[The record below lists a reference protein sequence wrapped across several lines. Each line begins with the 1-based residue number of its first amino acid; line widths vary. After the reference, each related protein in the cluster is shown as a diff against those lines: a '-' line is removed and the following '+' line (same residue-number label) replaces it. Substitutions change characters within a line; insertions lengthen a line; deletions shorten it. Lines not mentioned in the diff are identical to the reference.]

1 MRVFRHPD
9 EYTARDR
16 GAVVALGNF
25 DGFHR
30 GHQVVIGEAGRL
42 AREMGVNLTVIVT
55 EPHPVSFFA
64 PKAAPFR
71 LTPFR
76 ERAQL
81 LESFGVDQLLV
92 LPFDKNLA
100 GLAAQDFVA
109 EILVKAVGALHVCV
123 GYDYRFGKGRG
134 GGTDVLAWM
143 GEMEG
148 FGLSVIQPVTV
159 GLEGYAGD
167 VYSSTLVRTALQN
180 GQARKAA
187 ALLGHWWSINGRVS
201 EGDKRGRTIGF
212 PTANLEL
219 GESLQ
224 PKLGVYAVR
233 VSVEGEDRIFNGVA
247 NIGNRPTFDKRDVLL
262 EVHLFDFGG
271 DLYNKHLRVQLVA
284 FLREE
289 QKFSGIDALQEQI
302 ACDSRVA
309 KIVLAEPE
317 NGSDRLEAPTLGRY
331 LEAFPEPHVRARQS
345 NGHAKD
351 R

>member
-1 MRVFRHPD
+1 MRVFRHTD
-9 EYTARDR
+9 EYTPSDR
-16 GAVVALGNF
+16 GAIVALGNF

-42 AREMGVNLTVIVT
+42 ARSMGVNLTVVVT

-64 PKAAPFR
+64 PQAAPFR

-76 ERAQL
+76 ERALL

-100 GLAAQDFVA
+100 GLAAQDFVKN
-109 EILVKAVGALHVCV
+109 ILVDAIGALHVCV

-134 GGTDVLAWM
+134 GGTDVLGYM
-143 GEMEG
+143 GDMEG

-167 VYSSTLVRTALQN
+167 VYSSTLVRKALQD

-212 PTANLEL
+212 PTANVEL

-233 VSVEGEDRIFNGVA
+233 VTVEGSDQIFNGVA
-247 NIGNRPTFDKRDVLL
+247 NIGNRPTFDKRDILL
-262 EVHLFDFGG
+262 EVHLFDFDQ

-284 FLREE
+284 FLRSE
-289 QKFSGIDALQEQI
+289 QKFDGIDTLKSQI
-302 ACDSRVA
+302 TRDGKVA
-309 KIVLAEPE
+309 RIVLAEPE
-317 NGSDRLEAPTLGRY
+317 NSPDRLEAPALDRY
-331 LEAFPEPHVRARQS
+331 LELFPEPHVRAR
-345 NGHAKD
+345 
-351 R
+351 

>member
-9 EYTARDR
+9 EYTDEDR

-42 AREMGVNLTVIVT
+42 ARNMGVNLTVIVT

-64 PKAAPFR
+64 PKAPAFR

-81 LESFGVDQLLV
+81 LEAFGVDQLLV
-92 LPFDKNLA
+92 LPFDKQLA
-100 GLAAQDFVA
+100 GLAAQDFVN
-109 EILVKAVGALHVCV
+109 EILVNAVGALHVCV
-123 GYDYRFGKGRG
+123 GYDYRFGKARG
-134 GGTDVLAWM
+134 GGTDVLGWM
-143 GEMEG
+143 GDMEG

-167 VYSSTLVRTALQN
+167 VYSSTLVRKALQN

-212 PTANLEL
+212 PTANIEL

-233 VSVEGEDRIFNGVA
+233 VTVENEGRSFNGVA
-247 NIGNRPTFDKRDVLL
+247 NIGKRPTFDKRDVLL
-262 EVHLFDFGG
+262 EVHLFDFEG

-289 QKFSGIDALQEQI
+289 QKFDGIEALTAQI
-302 ACDSRVA
+302 KNDSRVA

-317 NGSDRLEAPTLGRY
+317 NSADRLEAPRLDRY
-331 LEAFPEPHVRARQS
+331 LELFPSPHVRAR
-345 NGHAKD
+345 
-351 R
+351 

>member
-9 EYTARDR
+9 EYTPGDR

-42 AREMGVNLTVIVT
+42 ARAMGVNLTVVVT

-64 PKAAPFR
+64 PNAPAFR

-81 LESFGVDQLLV
+81 LEAFGVDQLLV
-92 LPFDKNLA
+92 LTFDKDLA

-109 EILVKAVGALHVCV
+109 DILVKAVGALHVCV

-167 VYSSTLVRTALQN
+167 VYSSTLVRKALQN
-180 GQARKAA
+180 GEARKAA

-201 EGDKRGRTIGF
+201 EGDQRGRTIGF
-212 PTANLEL
+212 PTANVEL
-219 GESLQ
+219 GESLL

-233 VSVEGEDRIFNGVA
+233 VSVEGEETVYNGVA
-247 NIGNRPTFDKRDVLL
+247 NIGKRPTFDKRDVLL
-262 EVHLFDFGG
+262 EAHLFNYDG
-271 DLYNKHLRVQLVA
+271 DLYNKHLRVKLIS
-284 FLREE
+284 FLRAER
-289 QKFSGIDALQEQI
+289 KFDGLDQLKAQI
-302 ACDSRVA
+302 KHDCKVA

-317 NGSDRLEAPTLGRY
+317 NNADRLQSPTLDLY
-331 LEAFPEPHVRARQS
+331 LDLFPEPHVRAR
-345 NGHAKD
+345 
-351 R
+351 

>member
-9 EYTARDR
+9 EYTASDK

-42 AREMGVNLTVIVT
+42 ARAMGVNLTVVVT

-64 PKAAPFR
+64 PDAPPFR

-81 LESFGVDQLLV
+81 LEAYGVDHLLV

-100 GLAAQDFVA
+100 GLAAQDFVQD
-109 EILVKAVGALHVCV
+109 ILVDAIGAMHVCV
-123 GYDYRFGKGRG
+123 GYDYRFGRGRG

-143 GEMEG
+143 GDMEG
-148 FGLSVIQPVTV
+148 FGLTVVSPVTV

-167 VYSSTLVRTALQN
+167 IYSSTLVRKALQN
-180 GQARKAA
+180 GEARKAA

-212 PTANLEL
+212 PTANIEL

-233 VSVEGEDRIFNGVA
+233 VTVEDEGKTYTGVA
-247 NIGNRPTFDKRDVLL
+247 NIGLRPTFDKRDVLL
-262 EVHLFDFGG
+262 EVHLFNYEG
-271 DLYNKHLRVQLVA
+271 DLYNKHLRVQLIA
-284 FLREE
+284 FLRPE
-289 QKFSGIDALQEQI
+289 QKFDGIDALKAQI
-302 ACDSRVA
+302 AKDCKIA
-309 KIVLAEPE
+309 KIVLSEPE
-317 NGSDRLEAPTLGRY
+317 NSADRLEVPTLDRY
-331 LEAFPEPHVRARQS
+331 LEIFPEPHVCSR
-345 NGHAKD
+345 
-351 R
+351 

>member
-9 EYTARDR
+9 EYTSKDR

-42 AREMGVNLTVIVT
+42 ARSMGVNLTVVVT

-64 PKAAPFR
+64 PQAAPFR

-81 LESFGVDQLLV
+81 LESFGVDHLLV
-92 LPFDKNLA
+92 LPFDKDLA
-100 GLAAQDFVA
+100 GLAAQDFVKN
-109 EILVKAVGALHVCV
+109 ILLDAVGALHVCV

-134 GGTDVLAWM
+134 GGTDVLGYM
-143 GEMEG
+143 GDMEG

-167 VYSSTLVRTALQN
+167 VYSSTLVRKALQN

-187 ALLGHWWSINGRVS
+187 ALLGHWWGINGRVTQ
-201 EGDKRGRTIGF
+201 GDQRGRTIGF
-212 PTANLEL
+212 PTANVEM

-233 VSVEGEDRIFNGVA
+233 VAVEGSDKTISGVA
-247 NIGNRPTFDKRDVLL
+247 NIGKRPTFDKRDILL
-262 EVHLFDFGG
+262 EVHLFDF
-271 DLYNKHLRVQLVA
+271 DEDIYNKHLRVQLIA
-284 FLREE
+284 FLRSE
-289 QKFSGIDALQEQI
+289 QKFDGIESLKKQI
-302 ACDSRVA
+302 STDSKIAR
-309 KIVLAEPE
+309 IVLAEPE
-317 NGSDRLEAPTLGRY
+317 NSADRLETPSLDRY
-331 LEAFPEPHVRARQS
+331 LELFPRPHVCAR
-345 NGHAKD
+345 
-351 R
+351 